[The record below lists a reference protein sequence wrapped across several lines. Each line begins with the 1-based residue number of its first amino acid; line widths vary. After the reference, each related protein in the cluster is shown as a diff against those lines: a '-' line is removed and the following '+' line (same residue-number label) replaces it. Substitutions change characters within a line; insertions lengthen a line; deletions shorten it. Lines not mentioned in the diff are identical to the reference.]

1 MKKLL
6 ATTDDYTLTLKRLTL
21 GIVFSAWRQKL
32 LGWFGGYGFSATIG
46 AFTSTMHIPAP
57 LAFLAI
63 AAEFFGSLA

>member
-1 MKKLL
+1 M
-6 ATTDDYTLTLKRLTL
+6 
-21 GIVFSAWRQKL
+21 
-32 LGWFGGYGFSATIG
+32 G